1 MKRIFKILTVPIVL
15 IIDLFTL
22 VCAGLISCS
31 SILFRL
37 VSGIVTVLGVLVLIT
52 YSVKN
57 GLILLTI
64 AFLVRPMGIPMI
76 AVRLLAGLQNISD
89 AIRAI

>member
-1 MKRIFKILTVPIVL
+1 MKLIFKLLLAPVIL

-31 SILFRL
+31 TILFRL
-37 VSGIVTVLGVLVLIT
+37 VSGIVAILGALVLVT

-57 GLILLTI
+57 GLTLLTI
-64 AFLVRPMGIPMI
+64 AFLVSPMGIPMI
-76 AVRLLAGLQNISD
+76 AVHLLTGVQYISTV
-89 AIRAI
+89 IKNF

>member
-1 MKRIFKILTVPIVL
+1 MKLIFKILLAPVILT
-15 IIDLFTL
+15 IDLFTL
-22 VCAGLISCS
+22 VCTGLISCS

-37 VSGIVTVLGVLVLIT
+37 VSGIVTVLGVLVLMT

-64 AFLVRPMGIPMI
+64 AFLVSPMGIPMI
-76 AVRLLAGLQNISD
+76 AVHLLTGVQHISTV
-89 AIRAI
+89 IKNL

>member
-1 MKRIFKILTVPIVL
+1 MKRIFKILAIPIVL
-15 IIDLFTL
+15 IVDLFTL

-31 SILFRL
+31 AILFRL
-37 VSGIVTVLGVLVLIT
+37 TSGIVTVLGVLVLIT

-64 AFLVRPMGIPMI
+64 AFLVSPMGIPMI
-76 AVRLLAGLQNISD
+76 AVHLLTGVQHISTV
-89 AIRAI
+89 IKNL